1 MREEAGG
8 AASREVSIRAVAAL
22 EAKAVAPLTWT
33 AFRPLLATPDP
44 AARTVCLAAWRGDIP
59 IALAVTAASPEHC
72 LTEGCQSLL
81 SLTVAPAWRR
91 QGVGHRLLTELDSVL
106 AGQGV
111 RAMST
116 SFSDRLPEAAAFSAL
131 LAATGWDAPA
141 AQRYRICGEVKDT
154 AILFRDRDRLL
165 ARLATTGF
173 RVHSWR
179 DRAADGNRFA
189 EAVVATGAAPAWARP
204 ALWEKTLDPDLSLV
218 IADADGQPAGWV
230 VCEYQP
236 HLTRLYFPIGWMV
249 PPYDA
254 RGWLLGAYAVGAER
268 AAAKYGGSTL
278 AVIETG
284 SMQQGMWRLF
294 ERHFQPHARWTDRL
308 MVASRNFAGDRP

>member
-1 MREEAGG
+1 MH
-8 AASREVSIRAVAAL
+8 EVSIRAVAAP
-22 EAKAVAPLTWT
+22 EAEAVAPLTWN
-33 AFRPLLATPDP
+33 AYRSLLAAPDP
-44 AARTVCLAAWRGDIP
+44 AGRTCCLAAWRGDAP
-59 IALAVTAASPEHC
+59 IALAVSSASSEHC

-91 QGVGHRLLTELDSVL
+91 QGVGRRLLTELEDAL
-106 AGQGV
+106 DRLEV
-111 RAMST
+111 RSLSA

-131 LAATGWDAPA
+131 LAATGWDIPT

-165 ARLATTGF
+165 KRLEGTGF

-179 DRAADGNRFA
+179 DRAADGHRFA
-189 EAVVATGAAPAWARP
+189 EAVIADGAAPAWARP
-204 ALWEKTLDPDLSLV
+204 ALWEKSLDPDVSLV
-218 IADADGQPAGWV
+218 IADAAGQPAGWV
-230 VCEYQP
+230 ICEYQP
-236 HLTRLYFPIGWMV
+236 HLSRLYFPIGWMV

-268 AAAKYGGSTL
+268 AMAKYGGSTL

-308 MVASRNFAGDRP
+308 LISSRSLAGKRP